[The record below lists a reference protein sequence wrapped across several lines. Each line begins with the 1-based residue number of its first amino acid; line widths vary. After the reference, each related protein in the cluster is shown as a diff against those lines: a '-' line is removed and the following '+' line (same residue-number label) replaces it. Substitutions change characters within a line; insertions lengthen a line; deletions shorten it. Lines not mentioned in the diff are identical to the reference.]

1 MNDSEWKIK
10 ARLLSEKLDA
20 EIRRFRESEELLR
33 RTLGRVCAATQG
45 LDPSLDPHLGRLRAL
60 VRDKDVSAI
69 ETEVARLVEALV
81 KAGEAPRPAE
91 LVHRLLGLM
100 RLPAAQ
106 RRKAEDL
113 WHEVLVSPG
122 ADLPARLETL
132 AGLIAP
138 PGIDATAAAPRE
150 TKAGATAPNQR
161 LRDLLDHVRWPE
173 AIADEIQEL
182 RERLAENAAD
192 DAWIGVVERLASL
205 VARTVVDAR
214 DQAQAAEEFLA
225 ELSTRLKELDAHVQG
240 SAALR
245 CESLESGRELD
256 RVVSN
261 EVSGIKES
269 VRTARELT
277 DLRESVAA
285 HLATIEVGM
294 ARHLAAEEDRHLKAT
309 ATEQALRERL
319 DTLEQEAVGLRQ
331 EITAA
336 QTRAVLDAVTGLP
349 NRSAYD
355 ARVQQ
360 EHARFKRFGTP
371 LVLCVFD
378 IDDFK
383 AINDRFGHV
392 AGDKALRVIG
402 RTLQQR
408 LRETDFIARYGG
420 EEFAVLLIGAGGDAG
435 FAVADEMRQ
444 AVAGCG
450 LHTRNRPISV
460 TISCG
465 ITAFRPGDAVES
477 AFERA
482 DSALYEAKR
491 LGKNRCVRK

>member
-1 MNDSEWKIK
+1 MGDLEWKNK
-10 ARLLSEKLDA
+10 ARLLGEKLDA

-45 LDPSLDPHLGRLRAL
+45 LDPALDPHLGRLRAL

-91 LVHRLLGLM
+91 LVHRLLGLL

-113 WHEVLVSPG
+113 WHGILASPG
-122 ADLPARLETL
+122 AELPARLEAL
-132 AGLIAP
+132 AGLIAAP
-138 PGIDATAAAPRE
+138 SPGAAGPAPAAPQAAA
-150 TKAGATAPNQR
+150 AAPNQR

-173 AIADEIQEL
+173 AIAEEIREL
-182 RERLAENAAD
+182 RERLAEDAPD
-192 DAWIGVVERLASL
+192 DAWVSVVERLASI
-205 VARTVVDAR
+205 VAKTVVDAR
-214 DQAQAAEEFLA
+214 DQVQAAEEFLA
-225 ELSTRLKELDAHVQG
+225 ELGARLKELDAHVQG

-245 CESLESGRELD
+245 SESLESGRELD
-256 RVVSN
+256 RVVSG

-269 VRTARELT
+269 VRTAREL
-277 DLRESVAA
+277 DALRESVTAR
-285 HLATIEVGM
+285 LATIEAGM
-294 ARHLAAEEDRHLKAT
+294 ARHLAAEEERHAT
-309 ATEQALRERL
+309 ATANEQALRQRL
-319 DTLEQEAVGLRQ
+319 DDLEQEAVGLRQ
-331 EITAA
+331 EIAAA
-336 QTRAVLDAVTGLP
+336 QTRAMLDAVTGLP

-355 ARVQQ
+355 ARVRQ
-360 EHARFKRFGTP
+360 EHARHKRFGTP
-371 LVLCVFD
+371 LVVCVFD

-383 AINDRFGHV
+383 SINDRFGHV

-402 RTLQQR
+402 RTLEQR

-420 EEFAVLLIGAGGDAG
+420 EEFVVLLVGAGADAA
-435 FAVADEMRQ
+435 FAVAEEMRQ
-444 AVAGCG
+444 AVARCG
-450 LHTRNRPISV
+450 LHTRSKPIQV

-465 ITAFRPGDAVES
+465 LTELRPGDTVDR

>member
-1 MNDSEWKIK
+1 MNDSEWKNK
-10 ARLLSEKLDA
+10 ARLLGEKLDA

-60 VRDKDVSAI
+60 VRDKEISAI
-69 ETEVARLVEALV
+69 EAEVARLVESLV

-91 LVHRLLGLM
+91 LVHRLLGLL

-113 WHEVLVSPG
+113 WHELLASPG
-122 ADLPARLETL
+122 ADAAARLEAL
-132 AGLIAP
+132 AGLIAAP
-138 PGIDATAAAPRE
+138 APTATVAAPRDAK
-150 TKAGATAPNQR
+150 TGVTAPNQR
-161 LRDLLDHVRWPE
+161 LRDLLDHVQWPE

-182 RERLAENAAD
+182 RERLAEGAPD
-192 DAWIGVVERLASL
+192 DAWVGVVERLASL
-205 VARTVVDAR
+205 VAKTVVDAR
-214 DQAQAAEEFLA
+214 DQVQAAEEFLA
-225 ELSTRLKELDAHVQG
+225 ELSARLKELDAHVQG
-240 SAALR
+240 SAAIR
-245 CESLESGRELD
+245 GESLESGRELD
-256 RVVSN
+256 RVVST
-261 EVSGIKES
+261 EVSGIKET

-277 DLRESVAA
+277 ELRESVGA
-285 HLATIEVGM
+285 HLATIETGM
-294 ARHLAAEEDRHLKAT
+294 ARHLTAEEERHAKAT

-319 DTLEQEAVGLRQ
+319 ESLEQEAIGLRH
-331 EITAA
+331 EIAAA
-336 QTRAVLDAVTGLP
+336 QTRAMLDAVTGLP

-355 ARVQQ
+355 ARAHQ
-360 EHARFKRFGTP
+360 EHARFKRFGAP
-371 LVLCVFD
+371 LVVCVFD

-392 AGDKALRVIG
+392 AGDKALRIIG
-402 RTLQQR
+402 RTLEQR

-420 EEFAVLLIGAGGDAG
+420 EEFVVLLVGTGADAG

-444 AVAGCG
+444 AVAACG
-450 LHTRNRPISV
+450 LHTRSKPIAV

-465 ITAFRPGDAVES
+465 LTELRPGDTVDG

>member
-1 MNDSEWKIK
+1 MTDLEWKNK
-10 ARLLSEKLDA
+10 ARLLGEKLDA

-69 ETEVARLVEALV
+69 ENEVARLVEALV

-91 LVHRLLGLM
+91 LVHRLLGLL

-113 WHEVLVSPG
+113 WHELLASPG
-122 ADLPARLETL
+122 ADLPARLQAL

-138 PGIDATAAAPRE
+138 PAAGAAAAAPRE
-150 TKAGATAPNQR
+150 ARELTAAPNQR
-161 LRDLLDHVRWPE
+161 LRDLLEHVQWPE

-182 RERLAENAAD
+182 RERLAEDAPD
-192 DAWIGVVERLASL
+192 DAWVGVVERLASL
-205 VARTVVDAR
+205 VAKTVVDAS
-214 DQAQAAEEFLA
+214 DQVKAAEEFLG
-225 ELSTRLKELDAHVQG
+225 ELSARLKDLDAHVQG
-240 SAALR
+240 AAALR
-245 CESLESGRELD
+245 SESLESGRELD
-256 RVVSN
+256 RVVSS

-269 VRTARELT
+269 VGTARELA
-277 DLRESVAA
+277 DLRASVAA
-285 HLATIEVGM
+285 HLATIEAGM
-294 ARHLAAEEDRHLKAT
+294 ARHLAGEEERHARAI

-319 DTLEQEAVGLRQ
+319 DTLEQEAIDLRH

-349 NRSAYD
+349 NRAAYD
-355 ARVQQ
+355 ARVHQ
-360 EHARFKRFGTP
+360 EHARFKRFGAP

-383 AINDRFGHV
+383 TINDRFGHV

-402 RTLQQR
+402 RTLEQR

-420 EEFAVLLIGAGGDAG
+420 EEFVVLLVGTGADAG
-435 FAVADEMRQ
+435 LAVADEMRQ
-444 AVAGCG
+444 AVAACG
-450 LHTRNRPISV
+450 LHTRNRPITV

-465 ITAFRPGDAVES
+465 LTELLPGDTVDS

-482 DSALYEAKR
+482 DAALYEAKR
-491 LGKNRCVRK
+491 LGKNRCVRE

>member
-1 MNDSEWKIK
+1 MNDLEWKNK
-10 ARLLSEKLDA
+10 ARLLGEKLDA
-20 EIRRFRESEELLR
+20 EIRRFRESDELLR

-60 VRDKDVSAI
+60 VRDKDTSAI
-69 ETEVARLVEALV
+69 ENEVARLVEALV

-91 LVHRLLGLM
+91 LVHQLLGLL

-113 WHEVLVSPG
+113 WHELLASPG
-122 ADLPARLETL
+122 ADLSARLQAL
-132 AGLIAP
+132 ASLIAP
-138 PGIDATAAAPRE
+138 PAAAGTATAPRE
-150 TKAGATAPNQR
+150 ARELTAAPNQR
-161 LRDLLDHVRWPE
+161 LRDLLEHVQWPE

-182 RERLAENAAD
+182 RERLAEDAPD
-192 DAWIGVVERLASL
+192 DAWVGVVERLASL
-205 VARTVVDAR
+205 VAKTVVDAS
-214 DQAQAAEEFLA
+214 DQVKAAEEFLA
-225 ELSTRLKELDAHVQG
+225 ELSARLKDLDAHVQG
-240 SAALR
+240 AAALR
-245 CESLESGRELD
+245 SESLASGRELN
-256 RVVSN
+256 RVVSS

-269 VRTARELT
+269 VGTARELA
-277 DLRESVAA
+277 DLRESVTA
-285 HLATIEVGM
+285 HLATIEAGM
-294 ARHLAAEEDRHLKAT
+294 ARHLAGEEERHARAT

-319 DTLEQEAVGLRQ
+319 DTLEQEAIDLRH
-331 EITAA
+331 EIAAA

-349 NRSAYD
+349 NRAAYD
-355 ARVQQ
+355 ARVHQ
-360 EHARFKRFGTP
+360 EHARFKRFGAP

-383 AINDRFGHV
+383 TINDRFGHV

-402 RTLQQR
+402 RTLEQR

-420 EEFAVLLIGAGGDAG
+420 EEFVVLLVGTGADAG
-435 FAVADEMRQ
+435 FAVTDEMRQ

-450 LHTRNRPISV
+450 LHTRNRPITV

-465 ITAFRPGDAVES
+465 LTELLPGDTVDS

-482 DSALYEAKR
+482 DAALYEAKR